1 MALSLTDRG
10 GTFHRCVFYGVNAS
24 RFPAIIY
31 SENESAIDLCR
42 MRRQFS
48 VAAKNGHG
56 NMRCAKECVGLINA
70 LRHTL
75 FSIRYR
81 VRQPVAGR
89 FQPYRHTLPDRYPW
103 LFGFAATSIKDGPDC
118 RLLSFGCSRGE
129 EVSALR
135 RYFPQAEIKGIDFD
149 RHNIARCRARS
160 TDARMRFAVAAT
172 TDGESAESY
181 DAIFCLAVLC
191 HGYLTI
197 SGARRCD
204 PLLHFTDFE
213 RMASDFARCLKPGG
227 LLLLHTTSFR
237 FCDTAVAANFDVLL
251 EAEPAQ
257 MAADVHFGP
266 DNRLLGG
273 ERYRAVAFRKRAS
286 APL

>member
-1 MALSLTDRG
+1 MLRA
-10 GTFHRCVFYGVNAS
+10 VPAMIYGANAS
-24 RFPAIIY
+24 AV
-31 SENESAIDLCR
+31 DLCC

-48 VAAKNGHG
+48 VAAKYGHEDMG
-56 NMRCAKECVGLINA
+56 CAGGSVGLVNA
-70 LRHTL
+70 LRHAL

-81 VRQPVAGR
+81 VRRPVRGR
-89 FQPYRHTLPDRYPW
+89 FQPYRYTLPDRYPW
-103 LFGFAATSIKDGPDC
+103 LFGFAAASVKDGADC

-129 EVSALR
+129 EVVALR
-135 RYFPQAEIKGIDFD
+135 RYFPQAKIKGIDFD
-149 RHNIARCRARS
+149 RHNIARCRARN
-160 TDARMRFAVAAT
+160 TDASMRFAVAAT
-172 TDGESAESY
+172 TEGEHAESY

-204 PLLHFTDFE
+204 PLLYFADFE
-213 RMASDFARCLKPGG
+213 RVVSDFARCLKSGG

-237 FCDTAVAANFDVLL
+237 FCDTAVAAEFDVLL
-251 EAEPAQ
+251 EAEPEQ
-257 MAADVHFGP
+257 MATDVHFGP
-266 DNRLLGG
+266 DNRLLRG